1 MGKFK
6 KIVALAAGLGMLGA
20 TLSGALA
27 APWTLDNYP
36 KALGSPVTI
45 VFGKD
50 ADVSDV
56 VGATELASALKYEEE
71 TTTTTAATVSEG
83 VLIKAAGNEL
93 NYNEDFED
101 IVDVLDKGDLDILA
115 DGTYDDNEGDNEN
128 SVTYT
133 QELSFT
139 NGTNILKYTTDDNED
154 NEPLGTYIE
163 INDDENTYTYTLEFD
178 DSVTY
183 TNTSTGVDNDLED
196 TELTIMG
203 NTYTIVD
210 AGVSGGELNYLKLFG
225 GVMELTIKEDE
236 TKTVQIDDTSYEI
249 TCKEVWTSSGNEVY
263 AIFEVNGEESSKLSE
278 GQSDEVSGL
287 RIALKTAVDEEAGE
301 GEDWATLYVGA
312 NVVELTDGQEVK
324 VNGDELD
331 GSEVTF
337 DVTGDEW
344 DGFSISY
351 KPEDDLWLG
360 VGEEW
365 TDPVF
370 GRFKFVFAGLE
381 KTTETITAST
391 SADDG
396 TLTFKN
402 NAGDTLEIPFVDN
415 ESIVFPGDDRV
426 DQHVYTR
433 QGGSSATQIE
443 QGGNLLIYN
452 DDYCNATDPKT
463 VEDCE
468 GIKLLVVTSGN
479 EARIVEITDIDT
491 DHNETDL
498 KDLTTGTTWTNKD
511 YTDGTPTEI
520 DLWGGTSINITIDS
534 TKGLVKVHGG
544 LLDGATDYIET
555 SLEGKV
561 YLKFDRPNCEV
572 SLKNSD
578 YGDLFK
584 FNFTT
589 LDGDMVIKNI
599 WPDNLVDIEKDSE
612 TKAEID
618 ANNTGAILTW
628 DSEDKDDLTIEYPEE
643 EVYAD
648 VYVTPISATLVAG
661 TNVEV
666 KTVDAVS
673 KLDSEVG
680 NIAGVTTDG
689 VILIGGPCVN
699 TLTAEAMGKTYPACG
714 ADSGIPENKGIIKAY
729 EVGDKKVLLVAGW
742 SADDTRRACLALKY
756 PTYKDWGLT
765 GTEAEV
771 TGTSFTDISVT
782 TV

>member
-83 VLIKAAGNEL
+83 VLIKSAGDEL
-93 NYNEDFED
+93 NYEECFSN
-101 IVDVLDKGDLDILA
+101 ITSTLDSSDLDILA
-115 DGTYDDNEGDNEN
+115 DQTYDDNEGDNEN

-133 QELSFT
+133 QEISFT
-139 NGTNILKYTTDDNED
+139 YGTDGTNCLKFTIDENED
-154 NEPLGTYIE
+154 NEPAGTYIE
-163 INDDENTYTYTLEFD
+163 ITDDDDTYTYTLEFD
-178 DSVTY
+178 DSVAY

-225 GVMELTIKEDE
+225 GVMELTIKEGE
-236 TKTVQIDDTSYEI
+236 TKTIQIDDTSYEI
-249 TCKEVWTSSGNEVY
+249 TCDNVWTSGNDEY
-263 AIFEVNGEESSKLSE
+263 TLISVNGEQSSKLSE

-287 RIALKTAVDEEAGE
+287 RIAVKTVVDEEAAE
-301 GEDWATLYVGA
+301 SEDWVQLYVGA

-324 VNGDELD
+324 VNGEELD

-337 DVTGDEW
+337 DVTSDEW

-351 KPEDDLWLG
+351 KPEDDLWLA

-381 KTTETITAST
+381 KTTETIKATT
-391 SADDG
+391 SGDDG
-396 TLTFKN
+396 TLTLTN
-402 NAGDTLEIPFVDN
+402 NAGDTLEIPFIGNGTV
-415 ESIVFPGDDRV
+415 VYPGDDLV
-426 DQHVYTR
+426 ESDVYTK
-433 QGGSSATQIE
+433 QGDATSQIAG
-443 QGGNLLIYN
+443 GGNLLIKN
-452 DDYCNATDPKT
+452 ENYCNATDKI
-463 VEDCE
+463 EDCE
-468 GIKLLVVTSGN
+468 GILLLVASSN
-479 EARIVEITDIDT
+479 EVRIIEITDIDT
-491 DHNETDL
+491 DNNQTDL
-498 KDLTTGTTWTNKD
+498 KDLTTGTTWTNED
-511 YTDGTPTEI
+511 YTPGQGTVI
-520 DLWGGTSINITIDS
+520 DLWGSATINITIDHDN
-534 TKGLVKVHGG
+534 KLVKINDG
-544 LLDGATDYIET
+544 LLGSDYIET
-555 SLEGKV
+555 PLEGRV
-561 YLKFDRPNCEV
+561 YLSFDKPNSQV
-572 SLKNSD
+572 TVKNED
-578 YGDLFK
+578 NETLFV

-589 LDGDMVIKNI
+589 SDEDTVLDDINVYNEMMDQEEDSDIKVG
-599 WPDNLVDIEKDSE
+599 L
-612 TKAEID
+612 D
-618 ANNTGAILTW
+618 AADYGAIITW

-771 TGTSFTDISVT
+771 TGTSLSDISVT